1 MGGDLERLVSSGRLI
16 PARGEVYSYGY
27 HCFLVICGALQT
39 QQIIPCWTNLKTK
52 MSWVSEIEFNGKTNN
67 VNCLFPIETSSFEV
81 ALNEIIDY
89 TLNLICEMFIMLK
102 LEKSDL
108 NQKFAAR
115 LRDALLAKGY
125 HSSRSP
131 SGVHV
136 QKFADLTGHS
146 LQICRKYLRGQAI
159 PESPKLMEIA
169 AHLEVSPGWLLFGDC
184 HGQTHGQANKITI
197 NKELLH
203 YIFVHVS
210 ALHQPQ
216 PAQAEFCSQFFMTLT
231 QDISQI
237 SDDVEQSKKI
247 IDLAVSAAHKS
258 TASSPSLRVK

>member
-1 MGGDLERLVSSGRLI
+1 M
-16 PARGEVYSYGY
+16 
-27 HCFLVICGALQT
+27 ICGALQT
-39 QQIIPCWTNLKTK
+39 QQIIPCWTNLKAK
-52 MSWVSEIEFNGKTNN
+52 MPWFSEIEFNGKTNN
-67 VNCLFPIETSSFEV
+67 VNCLFPFETTSFYV
-81 ALNEIIDY
+81 ALNAIIDY

-108 NQKFAAR
+108 NQKFATR

-184 HGQTHGQANKITI
+184 HGQSHGQANKITI

-216 PAQAEFCSQFFMTLT
+216 PGKLNF
-231 QDISQI
+231 
-237 SDDVEQSKKI
+237 
-247 IDLAVSAAHKS
+247 AHNFS
-258 TASSPSLRVK
+258 